1 MPEEWRAPPPT
12 CLRKMLLGMR
22 AHFIST
28 NRQMAE
34 AACSSGMILAQG
46 ARGPGFNSR
55 SSPSSFVDVRHEYL
69 ISSLHGWSIICVTAC
84 VCGFG
89 NSRMAQFRR
98 QKTIIRQG
106 RAQRTPRHVSQ
117 HRVAHRWR
125 QRRPRQLICRY
136 GWGHAELVRRKVVPR
151 GLEPRTL
158 RLLAVRSNQLS
169 YETICAILQF

>member
-1 MPEEWRAPPPT
+1 MMWMHRRTALEVVKCTSSQVGPPS
-12 CLRKMLLGMR
+12 LLSASAG
-22 AHFIST
+22 T
-28 NRQMAE
+28 K
-34 AACSSGMILAQG
+34 
-46 ARGPGFNSR
+46 
-55 SSPSSFVDVRHEYL
+55 V
-69 ISSLHGWSIICVTAC
+69 CVTAC

-89 NSRMAQFRR
+89 NSRMAQFRC

-169 YETICAILQF
+169 YETICATLQF